1 MPIAAVG
8 ANLTAMSTAQEI
20 EEAIRALEKTER
32 DKLFE
37 HLPQLFP
44 QLGGDAEWERIIR
57 DDQPRQNFSAL
68 IDSYEARLSTEPE
81 SYPKVAES
89 DFD

>member
-1 MPIAAVG
+1 
-8 ANLTAMSTAQEI
+8 MSTAKEI
-20 EEAIRALEKTER
+20 GKTLSARLSRPSAISL
-32 DKLFE
+32 LQ

-44 QLGGDAEWERIIR
+44 ELAGDVEWERIIR
-57 DDQPRQNFSAL
+57 DDQPRAAFSEL
-68 IDSYEARLSTEPE
+68 LDRYETDLSADRN

>member
-1 MPIAAVG
+1 
-8 ANLTAMSTAQEI
+8 MSTAKEI
-20 EEAIRALEKTER
+20 EDAIRTLEQTEH
-32 DKLFE
+32 DKLLQ

-44 QLGGDAEWERIIR
+44 ELAGDVEWERIIR
-57 DDQPRQNFSAL
+57 DDQPRAAFSKL
-68 IDSYEARLSTEPE
+68 LDRYETDLSADRD